1 MRRRLA
7 RHRVAADISLYLYV
21 GRGFIQDVI
30 EDYLEAFG
38 KGYSKELVE
47 KIENEVLQHT
57 DILESLLREEWADA
71 AVVEWDNSSRVHG
84 QVEYEGVESELDPE
98 EARGLE
104 RVVEDF
110 ILPFVEESVDK
121 ADVEDLIWVPVE
133 GSSNVSAF
141 AYDPANRMRYVK
153 FLSKDG
159 GPEPTYV
166 YYDVEAGVYDQFFAA
181 PSKGKA
187 VWQLL
192 RDRYEYARLS

>member
-1 MRRRLA
+1 MKRRLS

-30 EDYLEAFG
+30 EDYLESFG

-57 DILESLLREEWADA
+57 DILESLLLEEWADA
-71 AVVEWDNSSRVHG
+71 AVVEWDNSSQVHG

-110 ILPFVEESVDK
+110 ILPFVEEAGDQVTLD
-121 ADVEDLIWVPVE
+121 DLIWIPTPD
-133 GSSNVSAF
+133 SSNVAAF
-141 AYDPANRMRYVK
+141 AYDYINRYMYVK
-153 FLSKDG
+153 FSDKGRGESIYRYLEVE
-159 GPEPTYV
+159 PET
-166 YYDVEAGVYDQFFAA
+166 YDQFFAA
-181 PSKGKA
+181 PSKGHA
-187 VWQLL
+187 VWVLL
-192 RDRYEYARLS
+192 RDRYQYERLQ